1 MKISNHKQEPKPKV
15 LSQVLPTSQ
24 LKTKKQIITHSR

>member
-15 LSQVLPTSQ
+15 
-24 LKTKKQIITHSR
+24 